1 MPYFSN
7 TYPHLLSL
15 ELNNEMNKEKLRH
28 ILQMSNVHKLT
39 YKNLMP
45 SSDNKNVYEYIVSR
59 KGGESLL

>member
-1 MPYFSN
+1 
-7 TYPHLLSL
+7 
-15 ELNNEMNKEKLRH
+15 MNKEKLRH